1 MAALEAK
8 IQSPE
13 QFADLLEAEI
23 LAANSENALALIK
36 NDANEEWI
44 DGTILTAMIVRH
56 LTEGNLKSKPYLY
69 NCCEKALKALVEK
82 CQDGDMTLG
91 LLEVIDSSKCDET
104 VVSVLKAMQICLLRP
119 DKKIQ
124 DNAQRLEWSLN
135 SIQQY
140 ASELYLS
147 IDARNGLDKEEEQL
161 LEEESEVRRILS
173 FHFFI
178 VYFYEDILDRI
189 FIDEPAV
196 VDHFRVT
203 SLSARN
209 VLSCFLIQLFHKPLG
224 YLNFADPSP
233 EQNSTCTNAY
243 TRNLLKTL
251 TSDMAKLMPNLLI
264 LLEYGERRARWPYI
278 LPDTN
283 DYETVVSP
291 ISDFFL
297 IEEKAPAVA
306 IGIFLYSI
314 LVESAALITFPCI
327 YNPIYIFEMGLYFV
341 SKMLGSSEET
351 FRTKGLR
358 LALKLL
364 DDIKGRLLGDDT
376 LELDIHLEFTKNL
389 VHVLDTTSVR
399 RNSESG
405 VLLLR
410 NYIQKFETPGAKYF
424 HIRNLFEYTDN
435 NKIRSL
441 LVTIYKDIIAN
452 ELKSVDSGELKE
464 ISPFC
469 KGEKLKELMLNT
481 ICVLPKG
488 VETDLLQSNDVI
500 IATLNALIFL
510 GRRDLANHTQLW
522 DFISEIGENYLK
534 MLEKGIDVTGAH
546 YRLEERRIEET
557 NRLPDD
563 EPMIEIANAP
573 YLSMTN
579 ENRLQVIRIGQNT
592 FHLIESLLTRLNE
605 IIEQR
610 NNQINTC

>member
-1 MAALEAK
+1 MAELEAEIQSPQQFSDRLEAK
-8 IQSPE
+8 I
-13 QFADLLEAEI
+13 
-23 LAANSENALALIK
+23 LAANLDNALALIK
-36 NDANEEWI
+36 DDANAEWI
-44 DGTILTAMIVRH
+44 DGTILTEMLVKH
-56 LTEGNLKSKPYLY
+56 LTDGNLKSKPNLY
-69 NCCEKALKALVEK
+69 NCCEEALKALVEK
-82 CQDGDMTLG
+82 CQDGDMILG
-91 LLEVIDSSKCDET
+91 LLEVIDSSNCDET
-104 VVSVLKAMQICLLRP
+104 VVSVLKAMQLCLLHP
-119 DKKIQ
+119 NNKIQ
-124 DNAQRLEWSLN
+124 DNAQMLEWSLN

-140 ASELYLS
+140 ASEIPLS
-147 IDARNGLDKEEEQL
+147 VDARNGLDKEEEQL

-178 VYFYEDILDRI
+178 VYFYESILERI
-189 FIDEPAV
+189 LTDEPTV
-196 VDHFRVT
+196 VNHFRIT

-224 YLNFADPSP
+224 YLNFTDPSSD
-233 EQNSTCTNAY
+233 ENSTCTNGY
-243 TRNLLKTL
+243 TRTILKLLTRDIGKV
-251 TSDMAKLMPNLLI
+251 MPNPLI
-264 LLEYGERRARWPYI
+264 LLAYGERRARWPYI
-278 LPDTN
+278 LPDSN

-297 IEEKAPAVA
+297 IDEKAPTIA
-306 IGIFLYSI
+306 IGILLYTL
-314 LVESAALITFPCI
+314 LVEGMAPPTMPCI
-327 YNPIYIFEMGLYFV
+327 YNPIYMFEMGLYFV
-341 SKMLGSSEET
+341 TKMLESSEET

-364 DDIKGRLLGDDT
+364 DDIKGRSLGDDT
-376 LELDIHLEFTKNL
+376 LELNIHLDFTKNL

-410 NYIQKFETPGAKYF
+410 NYIQKFETTGAKYF

-441 LVTIYKDIIAN
+441 LVTIFKDIIAN
-452 ELKSVDSGELKE
+452 ELKSIDSGELDE

-469 KGEKLKELMLNT
+469 RGDKLKELMLNT

-510 GRRDLANHTQLW
+510 GRRDSANHTQLW
-522 DFISEIGENYLK
+522 DFISEIGENYLRI
-534 MLEKGIDVTGAH
+534 LEKAIDVTGAH
-546 YRLEERRIEET
+546 YRLEEKRIEET

-573 YLSMTN
+573 YLSMAT

-610 NNQINTC
+610 NNQIND